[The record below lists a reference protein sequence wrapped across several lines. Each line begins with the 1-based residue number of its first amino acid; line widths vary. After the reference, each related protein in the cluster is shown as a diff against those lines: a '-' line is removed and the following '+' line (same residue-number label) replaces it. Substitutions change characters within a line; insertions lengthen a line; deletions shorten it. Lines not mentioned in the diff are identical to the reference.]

1 MWVYVADFTFGRKV
15 RYFFEYLFLRFFCFN
30 INLIPFSWLDRI
42 AKMIVFLI
50 YPFAGAAKRR
60 ISNNLDNSIP
70 ELKKLNSKIFIKT
83 NLKHAIRI
91 SLEIIQ
97 ARKFHNSKFMAK
109 YVQPVSNRARHYFDN
124 PETGI
129 LVLQGH
135 LGSWELP
142 IPSYAH
148 YGVPITIVVKAQRN
162 PYVNNMILK
171 SRLNY
176 GATITYIDEVSKII
190 RALKNKAI
198 LGMASDQDAGD
209 RGIFVDYLGR
219 KCSAFT
225 GPAMMAYLTGSKL
238 CLMTCI
244 FKGKGVYEIDIFDI
258 YETVGKKAFPGKS
271 KKEAIHEIT
280 QRWCD
285 VLAEK
290 VLENP
295 VQYLWLHRRWMTR
308 PLEEKAALKR
318 AKEKELAESKI

>member
-1 MWVYVADFTFGRKV
+1 MADFTFWRKA
-15 RYFFEYLFLRFFCFN
+15 RYFFEYLFLRFFYFN
-30 INLIPFSWLDRI
+30 ISLIPFSWLDRT
-42 AKMIVFLI
+42 AKIIVFFI

-70 ELKKLNSKIFIKT
+70 ELKKFNSKSFIKT
-83 NLKHAIRI
+83 NLKHTVRV
-91 SLEIIQ
+91 SLEILQ

-109 YVQPVSNRARHYFDN
+109 HVRPVSDRARHYFN
-124 PETGI
+124 NRETGV

-142 IPSYAH
+142 IPSYVH
-148 YGVPITIVVKAQRN
+148 YGVPITIVVRAQRN
-162 PYVNNMILK
+162 PYVNKMLLK

-176 GATITYIDEVSKII
+176 GATITYTDEVSKII

-198 LGMASDQDAGD
+198 LGMAADQDAGD
-209 RGIFVDYLGR
+209 SGIFVDYLGR

-244 FKGKGVYEIDIFDI
+244 FNDKGVYEIDIFDI
-258 YETVGKKAFPGKS
+258 YETTGKKTFPGKS

-308 PLEEKAALKR
+308 TPEEKAALKR
-318 AKEKELAESKI
+318 AKEKELTESKI